1 MVKGFIVKAKL
12 PSKKQIVD
20 IMKHDIVI
28 QGPYTDFTDYV
39 VDSYLKLPFVNKVI
53 VSCWNDNKLPKNRR
67 RVKVIRNEYPSSP
80 GTDNKNLQIVS
91 SLNGL
96 KECES
101 EFAIKVR
108 SDQRFTYESM
118 MQMYEFFVE
127 NYGKTNSHQYN
138 SDKPNSKIFVA
149 GLYTNLLFSMRD
161 HLFWGYTD
169 DLIDLFDIPLEKN
182 SLIDYVK
189 VPKERL
195 GMYTSHFIRTETYLG
210 AHYCANFSEEV
221 NYFLLDPYQ
230 NLFDGCGHWNY
241 VKEVSDKLI
250 PQAFKSF
257 PRSAINLEW
266 VNWRPQGFNFDFE
279 SFLNGSS
286 WHEDGY

>member
-1 MVKGFIVKAKL
+1 MNIDFDFSIG
-12 PSKKQIVD
+12 
-20 IMKHDIVI
+20 HDILI

-39 VDSYLKLPFVNKVI
+39 VDSYLKLPFVNKII
-53 VSCWNDNKLPKNRR
+53 VSCWNDNKIPKNRR

-101 EFAIKVR
+101 EFTIKVR
-108 SDQRFTYESM
+108 SDQRFTYDSM
-118 MQMYEFFVE
+118 MQMYKFFMEKNEKVASFQF
-127 NYGKTNSHQYN
+127 Y
-138 SDKPNSKIFVA
+138 SDKPNGRIFVA
-149 GLYTNLLFSMRD
+149 GVYPTLLFSMRD

-169 DLIDLFDIPLEKN
+169 DLINLFDIPLEKN
-182 SLIDYVK
+182 SLIDYIK

-195 GMYTSHFIRTETYLG
+195 GKYANRFIRTETYLG

-221 NYFLLDPYQ
+221 NYFLLNPYE
-230 NLFDGCGHWNY
+230 NLFDVCSHWDY
-241 VKEVSDKLI
+241 VKGVSDKLM

-257 PRSAINLEW
+257 PKSAINLEW
-266 VNWRPQGFNFDFE
+266 VNWRPQGFHFDFE
-279 SFLNGSS
+279 SFINLSS
-286 WHEDGY
+286 WDEEGY